1 LPALGVNPTEYAVN
15 ANAKVKTENKLKL
28 LTKYGVAITK
38 PRKKE
43 REMAFGH
50 EISVTDGSSKSYY
63 RKTKKRYY
71 SEKVLMDKTTRNTR
85 VENQTMVMSSSV
97 GEQVTGQ
104 LKMLD
109 PEQCKNIMKTISSKE
124 PVYGGSSQLFVH
136 KMMTLNSRMPWGNPK
151 EAWVLGLV
159 DENIKQSE
167 YSKPSD
173 EIVGATPYISNI
185 FNKTYNVK
193 QEIRVEL
200 SPGKSHM
207 HNTDIYINEKV
218 YSEMLEYNDN
228 ALSKLTHY
236 QVLTASGTPIARENK
251 KTGQEV
257 VTSAKVKLV
266 VTGSSVVHYYWTTD
280 FNHSFTFVDR
290 LPKTVPD
297 QRFNSNKSEDERT
310 FIDPLGGP
318 RLDDNK
324 GFRYP

>member
-1 LPALGVNPTEYAVN
+1 
-15 ANAKVKTENKLKL
+15 
-28 LTKYGVAITK
+28 
-38 PRKKE
+38 
-43 REMAFGH
+43 
-50 EISVTDGSSKSYY
+50 
-63 RKTKKRYY
+63 
-71 SEKVLMDKTTRNTR
+71 
-85 VENQTMVMSSSV
+85 
-97 GEQVTGQ
+97 
-104 LKMLD
+104 
-109 PEQCKNIMKTISSKE
+109 
-124 PVYGGSSQLFVH
+124 
-136 KMMTLNSRMPWGNPK
+136 MPWGNPK

-185 FNKTYNVK
+185 FNKTYNVN

-236 QVLTASGTPIARENK
+236 QVLTASGTPIAREDK

-266 VTGSSVVHYYWTTD
+266 VTGSSVVHYYCR
-280 FNHSFTFVDR
+280 S
-290 LPKTVPD
+290 KI
-297 QRFNSNKSEDERT
+297 RF
-310 FIDPLGGP
+310 G
-318 RLDDNK
+318 
-324 GFRYP
+324 